1 MLYERPNEFK
11 KIIINGQYNI
21 NFFYML
27 WTIQVDPENNDDN
40 YVSLIYKYPMF
51 HMKGTKQ
58 NGVGPITNGKISG
71 LSGMAK
77 GTMML
82 CLSHTYYFNVP

>member
-1 MLYERPNEFK
+1 
-11 KIIINGQYNI
+11 
-21 NFFYML
+21 
-27 WTIQVDPENNDDN
+27 
-40 YVSLIYKYPMF
+40 MF

-58 NGVGPITNGKISG
+58 NGVGPMPNGKISG

-82 CLSHTYYFNVP
+82 YIYIYISVGEKQKGEKKIFCEIFGCLFFSLETTKK

>member
-1 MLYERPNEFK
+1 M
-11 KIIINGQYNI
+11 
-21 NFFYML
+21 
-27 WTIQVDPENNDDN
+27 IQVDPENNDDN

-82 CLSHTYYFNVP
+82 YLSHTYYTTML

>member
-1 MLYERPNEFK
+1 
-11 KIIINGQYNI
+11 
-21 NFFYML
+21 
-27 WTIQVDPENNDDN
+27 
-40 YVSLIYKYPMF
+40 MF

-58 NGVGPITNGKISG
+58 NGVGPMPNGKISG

-82 CLSHTYYFNVP
+82 YIYLIFISVIKLYHNAVNISNNLKYL